1 MGSYSKST
9 CVPLC
14 IPINSKE
21 SIQAEYLCRTFLPS
35 SRYLLSVFFFSA
47 CKFSCQGHC
56 FCACQ
61 NWVVARNHIQTVQT
75 CGHQESR
82 RSTHCI
88 SDVNIVEKLQ
98 DHSQAAYLSG
108 WGSLYAGKFLYWSIS
123 VQTGLRAQQSVSLK
137 HIPSF
142 SCKVPW
148 HFLSYQSADSGVP
161 YTSRTPRAG
170 RAHGGWNPCSQFNRL
185 LLQWSTTWNFVC
197 SFILSS
203 SEDIFFI
210 FKAFTPKLLVIV
222 SS

>member
-1 MGSYSKST
+1 MYSHQLQREYSGRIF
-9 CVPLC
+9 VQD
-14 IPINSKE
+14 IPS
-21 SIQAEYLCRTFLPS
+21 LL
-35 SRYLLSVFFFSA
+35 LLSSFCFFSV

-82 RSTHCI
+82 RSTHCM
-88 SDVNIVEKLQ
+88 SGVNIVEKLQ

-108 WGSLYAGKFLYWSIS
+108 WGSLYAAKFVYWSIS

-148 HFLSYQSADSGVP
+148 NFLSYQSADSGVP

-185 LLQWSTTWNFVC
+185 LLSVEHNLEFCV
-197 SFILSS
+197 
-203 SEDIFFI
+203 FFH
-210 FKAFTPKLLVIV
+210 
-222 SS
+222 SQQ